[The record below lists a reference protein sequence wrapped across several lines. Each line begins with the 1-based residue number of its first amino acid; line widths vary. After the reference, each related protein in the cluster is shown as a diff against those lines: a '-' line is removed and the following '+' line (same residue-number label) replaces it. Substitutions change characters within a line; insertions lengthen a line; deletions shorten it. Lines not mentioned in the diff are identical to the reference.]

1 MANGRVHTWY
11 TSPAVTASQL
21 RLQVGPAVSRDIIMT
36 IAIGIS

>member
-21 RLQVGPAVSRDIIMT
+21 RLQEGRAISEDNIMT